1 VFTQQLGKVQ
11 STEILVQNRGKEK
24 LKTKQFQA
32 AALNGII
39 KNANPWQFIPVRCT
53 FKNLLDCIIL
63 QVSRCSAPSRSKVKA
78 E

>member
-1 VFTQQLGKVQ
+1 VFTQQFGKVQ

-39 KNANPWQFIPVRCT
+39 KIANPWQFIAVRCT
-53 FKNLLDCIIL
+53 LK
-63 QVSRCSAPSRSKVKA
+63 SS
-78 E
+78 